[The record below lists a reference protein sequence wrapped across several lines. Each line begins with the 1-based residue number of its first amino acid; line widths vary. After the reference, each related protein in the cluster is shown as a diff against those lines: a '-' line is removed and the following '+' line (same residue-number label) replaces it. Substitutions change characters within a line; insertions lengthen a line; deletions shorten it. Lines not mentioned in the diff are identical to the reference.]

1 MPPTQELLAPEAS
14 APAEDVDFRQS
25 LLKVLQEIVHQLPDS
40 ATLGELVAEARRS
53 RHMQTLLQDLTVHE
67 LIEMAKSRPEPA
79 LGNGNG
85 NGNEEPEIIFDEDGN
100 PILNI
105 QDSAPA
111 VVRRRA
117 DVPDG
122 DIRVLRCLADEG
134 PLNENGISRHARLTT
149 EQVRLIVRHLRTKGL
164 IHVEGSGG
172 KRKVKITRNGSGYL
186 RRNS

>member
-1 MPPTQELLAPEAS
+1 
-14 APAEDVDFRQS
+14 
-25 LLKVLQEIVHQLPDS
+25 
-40 ATLGELVAEARRS
+40 LGELVEEARRS
-53 RHMQTLLQDLTVHE
+53 RHMRTLLQDLTVHE
-67 LIEMAKSRPEPA
+67 LIEMAKSRPEPQV
-79 LGNGNG
+79 NGKSRG
-85 NGNEEPEIIFDEDGN
+85 DEPEIIYDEDGN

-134 PLNENGISRHARLTT
+134 PLNESGISRHARLTT

-164 IHVEGSGG
+164 IHVEGSGA
-172 KRKVKITRNGSGYL
+172 KRKIKITRNGSGYL
-186 RRNS
+186 RRNG